1 MDASRVKAIL
11 AGVVRGFGRFTYDVA
26 KIGVGGAVCVLLVV
40 AAVRV
45 ERANALFG
53 GAGRIVHDPKV
64 FAQIGKELDQIMEVK
79 NRVQG
84 VVNEVSDVYRS
95 IGAKVKF
102 AQALADDPASVA
114 KKGFKCAFSFH
125 IPDLEA
131 GTYSVCQAVDALEQQ
146 YFASADERVSRDE
159 RQQIEA
165 KRVRMR
171 EDAIVSALAT
181 AKQRLDSLQSG
192 TAADRLQTVNQQ
204 LEKALGGSEGAS
216 VAKMTGMQTRMM
228 RDLLMQQRQLN
239 KLLATHVRLEASKDL
254 QAHSIALRQ

>member
-1 MDASRVKAIL
+1 MHTRR
-11 AGVVRGFGRFTYDVA
+11 RGSSDSD
-26 KIGVGGAVCVLLVV
+26 KP
-40 AAVRV
+40 AAD
-45 ERANALFG
+45 E
-53 GAGRIVHDPKV
+53 PP
-64 FAQIGKELDQIMEVK
+64 EW
-79 NRVQG
+79 
-84 VVNEVSDVYRS
+84 SDV
-95 IGAKVKF
+95 
-102 AQALADDPASVA
+102 D
-114 KKGFKCAFSFH
+114 
-125 IPDLEA
+125 
-131 GTYSVCQAVDALEQQ
+131 
-146 YFASADERVSRDE
+146 
-159 RQQIEA
+159 
-165 KRVRMR
+165 